1 MEQNAITFEITQF
14 FRNISLLCLNHAKA
28 IFRHT
33 MTKWWGTWVSIAIS
47 FHMIIKSYENKNNCK
62 YRLWFHVKTLS
73 LDFFY
78 LSVTSFWKKKLDLY
92 IWTRLNMLA
101 CRPAILSRASAKRLP
116 YNLGVFI
123 TETVLDKLGADATE
137 TVLNF
142 NIL

>member
-1 MEQNAITFEITQF
+1 MKNFIEGIVPLLRHKPKMKSVVTNYVPLRHLLKA
-14 FRNISLLCLNHAKA
+14 NIKA
-28 IFRHT
+28 
-33 MTKWWGTWVSIAIS
+33 
-47 FHMIIKSYENKNNCK
+47 
-62 YRLWFHVKTLS
+62 
-73 LDFFY
+73 
-78 LSVTSFWKKKLDLY
+78 
-92 IWTRLNMLA
+92 TRLNMLA

>member
-1 MEQNAITFEITQF
+1 M
-14 FRNISLLCLNHAKA
+14 ISL
-28 IFRHT
+28 
-33 MTKWWGTWVSIAIS
+33 
-47 FHMIIKSYENKNNCK
+47 
-62 YRLWFHVKTLS
+62 
-73 LDFFY
+73 
-78 LSVTSFWKKKLDLY
+78 DL
-92 IWTRLNMLA
+92 TRLNMLA

>member
-1 MEQNAITFEITQF
+1 MLIAAENIEKQNCKFTCPITYL
-14 FRNISLLCLNHAKA
+14 RK
-28 IFRHT
+28 
-33 MTKWWGTWVSIAIS
+33 KIS
-47 FHMIIKSYENKNNCK
+47 F
-62 YRLWFHVKTLS
+62 
-73 LDFFY
+73 
-78 LSVTSFWKKKLDLY
+78 
-92 IWTRLNMLA
+92 TRLNMLA